1 MQINCIANDVP
12 IVPLTSITSPL
23 LPPSSTA
30 SGSYISPLSTAVT
43 MGAISPYLYSCTK
56 RQQVLLREAWAEAG
70 VLADAHNQWWPGGKW
85 QAAMSLYLGPKSKDD

>member
-1 MQINCIANDVP
+1 
-12 IVPLTSITSPL
+12 
-23 LPPSSTA
+23 
-30 SGSYISPLSTAVT
+30 

-85 QAAMSLYLGPKSKDD
+85 QAAMSLYLGPKSKDDYSFVFGKGQLMKNIKREYLIHAGYIGQPPVFTY